1 MLLPSPHR
9 TLRLC
14 SLPAVVVALALAA
27 FAQPAPRPNVLFIA
41 IDDLNDWVG
50 ALGGHPQAYT
60 PHLDRLARRG
70 VLFTNA
76 HCQAP
81 ICQPSRS
88 SLLSGTYPFRNGV
101 YDIAQRMRD
110 APALKDAVTLPEYFG
125 RHGYT
130 TVSTGKIFHRPE
142 ETAWRENGPA
152 GRVFPKF
159 PWFGKTTISG
169 LPLVGPG
176 GRGFDFGPVDA
187 APGEMPD
194 GRTATWAVE
203 RLRQGLP
210 EPFFLA
216 VGLTGTHLPLLA
228 SRETHLRF
236 PPAQVALPVAPM
248 DDLEDVP
255 PMGRKFTRYFD
266 ASPLT
271 HNEILRRGLWHQ
283 AVAAYL
289 ACVTEVDAALG
300 RVLDAL
306 DRTPQGRNTV
316 IVLWSDHG
324 FHLGEK
330 LHWEKRSLWD
340 RSTRV
345 PLIVAGPGVTA
356 AGKQSGRAVGLIDL
370 YPTLVELCG
379 LPARPGLDGR
389 SLVPLLRDPQHPWPY
404 PALTTQMPGNHAVR
418 TEQWRYIRYV
428 NGDEELYDMRA
439 DPHELANLAGDP
451 RHAAVKAELARWL
464 PREEAPMGPRLPTGP
479 TEFEFDWTRP

>member
-1 MLLPSPHR
+1 LLLPLVAP
-9 TLRLC
+9 T
-14 SLPAVVVALALAA
+14 PAAA
-27 FAQPAPRPNVLFIA
+27 GAAAPRPNVLFIA

-50 ALGGHPQAYT
+50 CLGGHPQAHT
-60 PHLDRLARRG
+60 PNIDRLARRG

-88 SLLSGTYPFRNGV
+88 SLLSGTYPFHNGV
-101 YDIAQRMRD
+101 YDIPQRMRD
-110 APALKDAVTLPEYFG
+110 APALKDAVTLPQYLAGFG
-125 RHGYT
+125 YKT
-130 TVSTGKIFHRPE
+130 ISAGKVFHRPE
-142 ETAWRENGPA
+142 ETAWHENGPA
-152 GRVFPKF
+152 GRTFPKF
-159 PWFGKTTISG
+159 PWFGKTSVSG

-176 GRGFDFGPVDA
+176 GRVFDFGPVDA
-187 APGEMPD
+187 KPEELPD
-194 GRTATWAVE
+194 GKTATWAVA
-203 RLRQGLP
+203 RIRQGLP
-210 EPFFLA
+210 EPFFFA
-216 VGLTGTHLPLLA
+216 VGFTGTHLPLFA
-228 SRETHLRF
+228 SRETHRRF
-236 PPAQVALPVAPM
+236 PPAAVRLPVAPM

-266 ASPLT
+266 FSPLT
-271 HNEILRRGLWHQ
+271 HNEILRRGLWHR

-289 ACVTEVDAALG
+289 ACVTEVDLAVG

-306 DRTPQGRNTV
+306 EKSPHSQNTL

-340 RSTRV
+340 RSTRG
-345 PLIVAGPGVTA
+345 PLIFSGPASSIPIATC
-356 AGKQSGRAVGLIDL
+356 SRTIGLIDL

-379 LPARPGLDGR
+379 LPAKPGLDGR
-389 SLVPLLRDPQHPWPY
+389 SLAPLLRDPQRAWPY

-439 DPHELANLAGDP
+439 DPHELTNLAGDP
-451 RHAAVKAELARWL
+451 RRAATKSDLARWL
-464 PREEAPMGPRLPTGP
+464 PKQETPMGPRLPTGA
-479 TEFEFDWTRP
+479 TEFEFDWTKP